1 MTGGNDSKDNIGE
14 FADVALRD
22 YRDAV
27 NRRRWLFLGV
37 SIFLIV
43 DAVVFFIA
51 LCWAS
56 YSIVCRGGDWH
67 LYASALL
74 PGALGAVVSVM
85 ALKAVFRVPQQDGLR
100 SEDLAPGL
108 ETWKG
113 AVGDLSGE

>member
-1 MTGGNDSKDNIGE
+1 MTGGNGRNIGG
-14 FADVALRD
+14 FADVALCD

-37 SIFLIV
+37 SIFLIF
-43 DAVVFFIA
+43 DAIVFFGA
-51 LCWAS
+51 LFWAS
-56 YSIVCRGGDWH
+56 HSIACGHGDWH

-74 PGALGAVVSVM
+74 PGGLGAIVSVM
-85 ALKAVFRVPQQDGLR
+85 ALKAVFRVPQKDGLK

-113 AVGDLSGE
+113 AVGDLSGD